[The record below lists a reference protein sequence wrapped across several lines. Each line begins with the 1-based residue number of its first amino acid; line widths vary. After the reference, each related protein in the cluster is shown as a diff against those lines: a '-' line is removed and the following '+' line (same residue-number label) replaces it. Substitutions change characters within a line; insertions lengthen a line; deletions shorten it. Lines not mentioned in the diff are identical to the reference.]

1 MESFRKQ
8 DMKLETELGSFL
20 DEYLYP
26 DILKQYKAYSK
37 FIRIKDRQQQLQGID
52 VIIENGNKST
62 INIDEKASVYYSN
75 AMIPTFAFEINSY
88 QRDGN
93 EPVIGWLL
101 NDNLKTD
108 YYNLMWPNVK
118 CIQNNEREWIRK
130 PLSEIRKPDFTIIE
144 SMMINKKKL
153 IERIEKDIVPKFEMK
168 LLEYAT
174 KIRRND
180 LVLTNNKV
188 CLATGYNIVYTENL
202 KEKPINLVI
211 KKNILSDVA
220 DAIYLISQDGSARIK

>member
-101 NDNLKTD
+101 NDN
-108 YYNLMWPNVK
+108 
-118 CIQNNEREWIRK
+118 
-130 PLSEIRKPDFTIIE
+130 
-144 SMMINKKKL
+144 
-153 IERIEKDIVPKFEMK
+153 
-168 LLEYAT
+168 
-174 KIRRND
+174 
-180 LVLTNNKV
+180 
-188 CLATGYNIVYTENL
+188 
-202 KEKPINLVI
+202 
-211 KKNILSDVA
+211 
-220 DAIYLISQDGSARIK
+220 